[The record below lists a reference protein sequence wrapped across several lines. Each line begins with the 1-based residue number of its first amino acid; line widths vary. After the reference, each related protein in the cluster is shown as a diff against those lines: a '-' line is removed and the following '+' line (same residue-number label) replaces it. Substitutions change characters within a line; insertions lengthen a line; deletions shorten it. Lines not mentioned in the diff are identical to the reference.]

1 MIKHFLNVIAFN
13 TKKRKRKKSH
23 CEIHEI
29 VIIIPILKIRKLR
42 IRLDE
47 LAHFTSS

>member
-1 MIKHFLNVIAFN
+1 MVKHLLNVIAFN

-23 CEIHEI
+23 YEIYEI
-29 VIIIPILKIRKLR
+29 VIIIPILKIRELR

-47 LAHFTSS
+47 LTPFTSS